1 MASALG
7 SRGARARG
15 ARRARA
21 RRARAGREARRGEAQ
36 AWRGHGENVSCC
48 VVVIGAAHMN
58 EYIDLW
64 FFFEMC
70 VYMFDIGFYCV
81 SK

>member
-1 MASALG
+1 MCDRWRRRWGRA
-7 SRGARARG
+7 ARARA
-15 ARRARA
+15 AR
-21 RRARAGREARRGEAQ
+21 GARRGEAQ
-36 AWRGHGENVSCC
+36 AWRGHGENVSCY

-58 EYIDLW
+58 EYIDMC
-64 FFFEMC
+64 FFEMC